1 MSLKDD
7 SKKKIYLI
15 VKQDKIE
22 LNRITVIAK
31 TTPYK
36 RHGCNLSPW
45 QRLSCGRFSA
55 PHRL

>member
-22 LNRITVIAK
+22 LNRITVIA
-31 TTPYK
+31 
-36 RHGCNLSPW
+36 
-45 QRLSCGRFSA
+45 
-55 PHRL
+55 